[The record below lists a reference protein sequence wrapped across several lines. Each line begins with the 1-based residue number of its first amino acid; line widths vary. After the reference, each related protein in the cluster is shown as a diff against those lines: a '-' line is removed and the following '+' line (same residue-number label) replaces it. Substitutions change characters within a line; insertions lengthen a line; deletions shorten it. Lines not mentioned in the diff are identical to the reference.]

1 MFTTNPFSEIA
12 TLISPTAMQAYVV
25 IMILLVVGGTVLDM
39 VHKQSAKYFFANA
52 KKAQETARVKVSGGH
67 KAGLAVKT
75 VANEVLTSS
84 EFCNSKRRLS
94 HLMTMYGFIF
104 FVVTTALLI
113 FKYTGSDAQAPWLV
127 LTLWHLGALSLCVGG
142 YWFWFAIRVDVASEG
157 VKWNQFN
164 GRGDLFILG
173 LLSTATFALL
183 WSFTQ
188 AIGLGGLKWL
198 MFALFIVSATVLF
211 GSVYWSKFAHMFFK
225 PAAAFQKKVAQADGS
240 NENLPFDYDLNDPEL
255 QAKFPDLPIYLGENP
270 PNMGLGIKRE
280 APRHY

>member
-1 MFTTNPFSEIA
+1 MLTNNPFADVSA
-12 TLISPTAMQAYVV
+12 VISPSLMQGYVV
-25 IMILLVVGGTVLDM
+25 LMILLVIGGTVLDM
-39 VHKQSAKYFFANA
+39 MHKQSAKYFFANS
-52 KKAQETARVKVSGGH
+52 KKAQANAKVKVGTGK

-113 FKYTGSDAQAPWLV
+113 FKYTGSDATAPGIIPF
-127 LTLWHLGALSLCVGG
+127 LWHLGALSLCVGG

-157 VKWNQFN
+157 VKWHQFN

-173 LLSTATFALL
+173 LLFTATFALL
-183 WSFTQ
+183 WSITQ
-188 AIGLGGLKWL
+188 AMGLGVFKWL
-198 MFALFIVSATVLF
+198 MFALFIASATMLF

-240 NENLPFDYDLNDPEL
+240 NENLPADFDLNDPEL
-255 QAKFPDLPIYLGENP
+255 QAKFPDIPTYMGAKP
-270 PNMGLGIKRE
+270 KNMGLGIKSE

>member
-1 MFTTNPFSEIA
+1 MHNPFSEIA
-12 TLISPTAMQAYVV
+12 AFIPPSMMKTYVV
-25 IMILLVVGGTVLDM
+25 LMILLVIGGTVLDM
-39 VHKQSAKYFFANA
+39 MHKQSAKYFFANS
-52 KKAQETARVKVSGGH
+52 KKAQANAKHKVGGGK

-104 FVVTTALLI
+104 FVVTTAILI
-113 FKYTGSDAQAPWLV
+113 FKYTGSGQEASGLV
-127 LTLWHLGALSLCVGG
+127 TFLWHLGALSLCVGG

-157 VKWNQFN
+157 VKWNQFT

-173 LLSTATFALL
+173 LLATATFALL

-188 AIGLGGLKWL
+188 AIGLGVISYL
-198 MFALFIVSATVLF
+198 MFALFIVSSTVLF

-240 NENLPFDYDLNDPEL
+240 NENLPFDYDLTDPEL
-255 QAKFPDLPIYLGENP
+255 QAKFPDLPTYLGTNP